1 MSVLSSL
8 KLTPEQVRRMTA
20 SAPKPTKRT
29 ESKNGRDTVPSWIWE
44 WIASL
49 EDGTEF
55 TTDDVVAKTGKIKPT
70 AQSAIRLALK
80 RGLIDVAKKGVPGI
94 GIRQFTRTEI
104 QTTPKPHESQAMA
117 RIRALKAG
125 AVVDYLTIKATSE
138 QAGIHVLRRAS
149 AAGLLKPAEW
159 RVRSGTVYRR
169 VTK

>member
-1 MSVLSSL
+1 MTALQRLGLSSDA
-8 KLTPEQVRRMTA
+8 VRRMTA
-20 SAPKPTKRT
+20 SAPKPTKRSD
-29 ESKNGRDTVPSWIWE
+29 SKNGRETVPSWIWE

-80 RGLIDVAKKGVPGI
+80 RGLIDVSKKGVPGI

-104 QTTPKPHESQAMA
+104 QTTPKPRESQAMT
-117 RIRALKAG
+117 RIRSFKSG
-125 AVVDYLTIKATSE
+125 TVVDYLTIKATSE

-149 AAGLLKPAEW
+149 AAGLLRPAEW

-169 VTK
+169 TAK